1 MKYADIKSLSNKE
14 LVERYKEEKKRLT
27 KMNFQNAVSQI
38 EHPHKMKVA
47 RKDVARMLTEL
58 NARRHEAEM
67 NAFERKI
74 NQSQENYWKR

>member
-14 LVERYKEEKKRLT
+14 LVERYKEQKKRLT

-74 NQSQENYWKR
+74 NQSQEN

>member
-14 LVERYKEEKKRLT
+14 LVESYKEEKKRLT

-74 NQSQENYWKR
+74 NQSQEN

>member
-1 MKYADIKSLSNKE
+1 MKYADIKSLPNKE

-27 KMNFQNAVSQI
+27 KMRFQNAVSQI
-38 EHPHKMKVA
+38 EHPHKMKEA

-74 NQSQENYWKR
+74 NQSQEN

>member
-27 KMNFQNAVSQI
+27 KLRFQNTVAQI
-38 EHPHKMKVA
+38 ENPHKMKEA

-58 NARRHEAEM
+58 NARRQEAEM
-67 NAFERKI
+67 NAIERKI
-74 NQSQENYWKR
+74 NQSQEN

>member
-27 KMNFQNAVSQI
+27 KMNFQNAVSQV
-38 EHPHKMKVA
+38 EHPHKLKVA

-74 NQSQENYWKR
+74 NQSQEN

>member
-38 EHPHKMKVA
+38 EHPHKLKVA

-74 NQSQENYWKR
+74 NHSQEN

>member
-1 MKYADIKSLSNKE
+1 MKYADIKTLPNKE

-74 NQSQENYWKR
+74 NQSQEN

>member
-1 MKYADIKSLSNKE
+1 MKYADIKSLPNKE

-27 KMNFQNAVSQI
+27 KMRFQNAVSQI
-38 EHPHKMKVA
+38 EHPHKMKEA

-58 NARRHEAEM
+58 NARRQEAEL

-74 NQSQENYWKR
+74 NQSQEN

>member
-38 EHPHKMKVA
+38 EHPHKLKVA

-74 NQSQENYWKR
+74 NQSQEN

>member
-1 MKYADIKSLSNKE
+1 MKYADIKSLPNKE

-27 KMNFQNAVSQI
+27 KMRFQNAVSQI
-38 EHPHKMKVA
+38 EHPHKMKEA

-58 NARRHEAEM
+58 NARRQEAEM

-74 NQSQENYWKR
+74 NQRQEN

>member
-47 RKDVARMLTEL
+47 RIVVARMLTEL
-58 NARRHEAEM
+58 NARLHEAEM

-74 NQSQENYWKR
+74 NQSQEN

>member
-27 KMNFQNAVSQI
+27 KRNFQNAVSQI

-74 NQSQENYWKR
+74 NQSQEN

>member
-1 MKYADIKSLSNKE
+1 MKYADIKSLPNKE

-27 KMNFQNAVSQI
+27 KMIFQNAVSQI
-38 EHPHKMKVA
+38 EHPHKMKEA

-58 NARRHEAEM
+58 NARRQEAEM

-74 NQSQENYWKR
+74 NQSQEN

>member
-67 NAFERKI
+67 NAFERKL
-74 NQSQENYWKR
+74 NQSQEN

>member
-14 LVERYKEEKKRLT
+14 LVERYKEEKKRLM
-27 KMNFQNAVSQI
+27 KMKFQNAVSQI
-38 EHPHKMKVA
+38 EHPHKMKGA

-58 NARRHEAEM
+58 NARRQEAEM

-74 NQSQENYWKR
+74 NQSQEN

>member
-74 NQSQENYWKR
+74 NQSQEN

>member
-1 MKYADIKSLSNKE
+1 MKYADIKSLPNKE

-27 KMNFQNAVSQI
+27 KMRFQNAVSQI
-38 EHPHKMKVA
+38 EHPHKMKEA

-58 NARRHEAEM
+58 NARRQEAEM

-74 NQSQENYWKR
+74 NHSQEN

>member
-74 NQSQENYWKR
+74 NQSQESQEN

>member
-1 MKYADIKSLSNKE
+1 
-14 LVERYKEEKKRLT
+14 
-27 KMNFQNAVSQI
+27 MNFQNAVSQI
-38 EHPHKMKVA
+38 EHPHKLKVA

-74 NQSQENYWKR
+74 NQSQEN

>member
-14 LVERYKEEKKRLT
+14 LVERYKEEKKRLM
-27 KMNFQNAVSQI
+27 KMKFQNAVSQI
-38 EHPHKMKVA
+38 ENPHKMKEA

-74 NQSQENYWKR
+74 NQSQEN